1 MHSQQQFA
9 HSEITEL
16 LDSGSCGCAGKPIWG
31 MAFAIGEEG
40 RTLGSYGSAA
50 CKRCPAQERSA
61 MGSAS
66 EELCGA
72 LILLVPLVRYACKRT
87 GSKKEIIT
95 VAWTTESYLQPGGKG
110 PLKL

>member
-1 MHSQQQFA
+1 
-9 HSEITEL
+9 
-16 LDSGSCGCAGKPIWG
+16 
-31 MAFAIGEEG
+31 
-40 RTLGSYGSAA
+40 
-50 CKRCPAQERSA
+50 

-95 VAWTTESYLQPGGKG
+95 VAWTTELYLQPGGKG